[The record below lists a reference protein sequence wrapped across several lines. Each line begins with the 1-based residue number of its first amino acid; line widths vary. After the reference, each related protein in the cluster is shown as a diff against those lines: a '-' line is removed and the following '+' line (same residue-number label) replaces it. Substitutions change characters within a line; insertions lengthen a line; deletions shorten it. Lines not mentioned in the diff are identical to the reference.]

1 MSKKLKDYL
10 DDFDTYTSKASEV
23 NRQLAFAG
31 IAIIWLFK
39 NPEGNKSLFTHELI
53 TPLFCLIISLSLD
66 LFQYLLGSIIWGIF
80 FEIKERQINKGEIK
94 DNDIKAN
101 RILSYAITF
110 FFVLKIIA
118 MCIAYYFLLAYLLP
132 KL

>member
-10 DDFDTYTSKASEV
+10 CDFDTYTAKASEV

-39 NPEGNKSLFTHELI
+39 NPEGNKYLFTHELI
-53 TPLFCLIISLSLD
+53 TPLFFLIISLSLD

-80 FEIKERQINKGEIK
+80 FEIKERQIDRGKIK
-94 DNDIKAN
+94 DNDIKAK

-118 MCIAYYFLLAYLLP
+118 MCIAYYSLLSYLLP

>member
-31 IAIIWLFK
+31 IAIVWLFK
-39 NPEGNKSLFTHELI
+39 NPEGDKYLFTHELI
-53 TPLFCLIISLSLD
+53 IPLFYLIISLSLD
-66 LFQYLLGSIIWGIF
+66 LFQYLLGSIIWGTF
-80 FEIKERQINKGEIK
+80 FEIKERQINRHEIK

-110 FFVLKIIA
+110 FFFLKIIA